1 MNISLFSK
9 FLVSDDTLWV
19 YSGDRRIFASD
30 QCHLLPLL
38 EYINEYASYQK
49 QVTILDRIMGNA
61 AALLCVKAACQEVYS
76 PLGSQFAVNTL
87 DKYSIR
93 YHLAQIVPYIRK
105 PHSEEICPMETLSVD
120 KNPDEFYE
128 TVRNIINRPRTEGPG
143 EN

>member
-30 QCHLLPLL
+30 QRHLLPLL

-61 AALLCVKAACQEVYS
+61 AALLSVEAAAKEVYS
-76 PLGSQFAVNTL
+76 PLGSELAASTL
-87 DKYSIR
+87 AKHNID
-93 YHLAQIVPYIRK
+93 YHLNEIVPYIWDR
-105 PHSEEICPMETLSVD
+105 SRGDMCPLEKLSIN
-120 KNPDEFYE
+120 KSPEEFYE
-128 TVRNIINRPRTEGPG
+128 AVRHLHAGT
-143 EN
+143 

>member
-61 AALLCVKAACQEVYS
+61 AALLSVEAAAKEVYS
-76 PLGSQFAVNTL
+76 PLGSELAPGNAPYLL
-87 DKYSIR
+87 DE
-93 YHLAQIVPYIRK
+93 AP
-105 PHSEEICPMETLSVD
+105 CFLSVGLCFH
-120 KNPDEFYE
+120 NG
-128 TVRNIINRPRTEGPG
+128 T
-143 EN
+143 